1 MSTRK
6 QFYLTLA
13 LITAG
18 SLLIIE
24 VLARVVHLIIVG

>member
-1 MSTRK
+1 MSNRT
-6 QFYLTLA
+6 QFYMTLG

-24 VLARVVHLIIVG
+24 VLARLVHLIIVG

>member
-1 MSTRK
+1 MNNRT
-6 QFYLTLA
+6 QFYFTLA

-24 VLARVVHLIIVG
+24 VLARLVHLIIVG

>member
-1 MSTRK
+1 MSSHKR
-6 QFYLTLA
+6 FYLMLA

-24 VLARVVHLIIVG
+24 VLARLVHLIIVG

>member
-1 MSTRK
+1 MRDRK

-13 LITAG
+13 LITVG

-24 VLARVVHLIIVG
+24 VLARLVHLIIVG

>member
-6 QFYLTLA
+6 QFYYTLA
-13 LITAG
+13 LITTG

-24 VLARVVHLIIVG
+24 VLARLVHLIIVG